1 MFKWSL
7 LIVRLFSLCRKR
19 IMVCHH
25 PIRVLDLSLN
35 FPFSYLWK
43 DLNITAFFS
52 CLHSLDFS
60 SLWCEV
66 AVCLVG
72 GCSSVCCIQ
81 FWNMLKFGLDFEVP
95 SSSSWCHSAL
105 KFNQNHNQSCVI
117 QSPQNSVSGF
127 DPKEQSVAFHLE
139 DSVCSFFGAYQE
151 MAPRQMVHMCICSQ
165 SLTLQRC

>member
-35 FPFSYLWK
+35 FPFSCLWK

-52 CLHSLDFS
+52 CLHSQDFS

-105 KFNQNHNQSCVI
+105 KFNQNHNQYCECDTKPTEFSVRFWSKGTISSVPFGGLSLLLFRCV
-117 QSPQNSVSGF
+117 
-127 DPKEQSVAFHLE
+127 
-139 DSVCSFFGAYQE
+139 
-151 MAPRQMVHMCICSQ
+151 PRNG
-165 SLTLQRC
+165 T